1 MRELPVPV
9 TMYSKQGACEGG
21 HQTCLGAIYGEG
33 RRYPIHTGD
42 ERTLSAKEADDREDL
57 WNSERESWIPIYA
70 AIRKGPDGNES
81 RADLRMH
88 ESEKAGKDP
97 GKKGASSS

>member
-1 MRELPVPV
+1 
-9 TMYSKQGACEGG
+9 MYGKPEPCEGS
-21 HQTCLGAIYGEG
+21 HKACLGVIHGG
-33 RRYPIHTGD
+33 SGRYPPYARD
-42 ERTLSAKEADDREDL
+42 EGTLSAEEADDREDL